1 MTTFDGARF
10 MLGKYLGHKKSHGN
24 EGDDIFRHLPVSASC
39 IIMTVKISCLF
50 LVLFSLP
57 QV

>member
-1 MTTFDGARF
+1 
-10 MLGKYLGHKKSHGN
+10 MLGKYLGHKNSHGN